1 MEGSYLRDV
10 RVSARVDGSHLR
22 EVRFA
27 MKVDGFHLLEVR
39 VLRAIRSTPGG
50 EGPTSDEDPS

>member
-1 MEGSYLRDV
+1 MRVEGSYLRDV

-39 VLRAIRSTPGG
+39 VLRATMLGARRT
-50 EGPTSDEDPS
+50 